1 MFKEEVWLN
10 KNMRFHRENN
20 PLESAYNKKLYDFIT
35 NNSFTNVKLKLRPYQ
50 LDNFSYFRKTQAIKD
65 EVLIYR
71 LYISY
76 QFI

>member
-10 KNMRFHRENN
+10 KNMRFHRKIIH
-20 PLESAYNKKLYDFIT
+20 ESPHTTKKLYDFIA